1 MNWMECLGQ
10 KSIGGC
16 MTIQIDGV
24 YVQCD
29 ACGESCAM
37 SHTMI
42 CARPSEFKKVVLEY
56 IKSGFE
62 YYDLHGWKII
72 ANRNSKLYKQ
82 TPGDVICGDCL
93 RNLKKEMI

>member
-1 MNWMECLGQ
+1 
-10 KSIGGC
+10 

-29 ACGESCAM
+29 DCGESCPM

-42 CARPSEFKKVVLEY
+42 CASPKEFKKTVLEY

-62 YYDLHGWKII
+62 FYDLHGWKII
-72 ANRNSKLYKQ
+72 TNRNSKLYEQ
-82 TPGDVICGDCL
+82 ACGDVICGDCL
-93 RNLKKEMI
+93 KKLKEVA

>member
-1 MNWMECLGQ
+1 
-10 KSIGGC
+10 

-29 ACGESCAM
+29 TCGESCAM

-42 CARPSEFKKVVLEY
+42 CARPWEFKKVVLEY

-72 ANRNSKLYKQ
+72 VNFNSKLYKQ

-93 RNLKKEMI
+93 KKLKKERNNG